1 MKQKIVESKDQM
13 LTQTIKSLEL
23 SQYALLLLAEN
34 QVGAEKKKTDRAL
47 KKVVDALLIV
57 GS

>member
-13 LTQTIKSLEL
+13 LAQTIKSLEL

>member
-13 LTQTIKSLEL
+13 LAQTIKSLEL

-47 KKVVDALLIV
+47 KKVADALLIV
-57 GS
+57 DG